1 MTVVIAAT
9 EATAS
14 TEVTAEIE
22 EIEETA
28 AAVPRPKAMSAST
41 SVPGSWLW
49 LKNSPKK
56 RICL

>member
-1 MTVVIAAT
+1 MTVVIAA
-9 EATAS
+9 

-28 AAVPRPKAMSAST
+28 AVVPRPKAMSAST
-41 SVPGSWLW
+41 SVPGFWLW

>member
-1 MTVVIAAT
+1 MTVVLAA
-9 EATAS
+9 
-14 TEVTAEIE
+14 TEVTA

-41 SVPGSWLW
+41 SVPESWLW
-49 LKNSPKK
+49 QKNSPKK